1 MANSH
6 FKIEYNQIV
15 DGIEMKIIHQE
26 NDLVMTEMNILKG
39 IRFPPHVHQSDH
51 SGYLVKGKIQVVAD
65 GIVSVFVA
73 GDSWC
78 LRKEIVHYTEA
89 LDDSVVLEV
98 FSYEGEIE
106 GFPIKHGVN
115 TSTFKPF
122 I

>member
-1 MANSH
+1 MLNSH
-6 FKIEYNQIV
+6 FRIAYNQIV
-15 DGIEMKIIHQE
+15 GGIEMKIIHQE
-26 NDLVMTEMNILKG
+26 DDLVMTEMNIKKG
-39 IRFPPHVHQSDH
+39 VHFPRHVHQSDH
-51 SGYLVKGKIQVVAD
+51 SAYLVKGKIQVVAD

-78 LRKEIVHYTEA
+78 IRKEIAHYTEA

-106 GFPIKHGVN
+106 GFPIKQSTN
-115 TSTFKPF
+115 TSNFKPF